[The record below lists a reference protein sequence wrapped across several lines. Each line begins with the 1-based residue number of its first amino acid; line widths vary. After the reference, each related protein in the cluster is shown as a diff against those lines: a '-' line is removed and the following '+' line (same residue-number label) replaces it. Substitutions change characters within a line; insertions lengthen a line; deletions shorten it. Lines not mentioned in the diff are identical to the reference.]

1 MVTEKDMFSAMLNR
15 AEEKTTKL
23 KVNFP
28 ECDMKQVE
36 DFEKTNHTNEDEKLR
51 KV

>member
-1 MVTEKDMFSAMLNR
+1 MVTEKDMFSAMLDI

-28 ECDMKQVE
+28 ECDVKQVE
-36 DFEKTNHTNEDEKLR
+36 DFEETTHFNEDEKLG

>member
-1 MVTEKDMFSAMLNR
+1 MLNK

-36 DFEKTNHTNEDEKLR
+36 DFEKTNHINEYEKLR